1 MEVFD
6 VRFLQEALED
16 LEEIVLYIAQDSRQ
30 AALRMHDKIVEKS
43 NDLAIFPKR
52 GRLVP
57 DRKIAGAGY
66 RTLGIKPYIV
76 FYRVIDR
83 NVFIYR
89 VLHGATNY
97 PILFEKIA
105 QAAESETEEETK

>member
-1 MEVFD
+1 MEDYD
-6 VRFLQEALED
+6 VHFLQEALED

-30 AALRMHDKIVEKS
+30 AALRMHEKIIEKA
-43 NDLAIFPKR
+43 NDLTIFPRR

-57 DRKIAGAGY
+57 DKKMAAAGY
-66 RTLGIKPYIV
+66 RMLVIKPYIA
-76 FYRVIDR
+76 FYRIVDR

-97 PILFEKIA
+97 PLLYDKMVA
-105 QAAESETEEETK
+105 GETCG